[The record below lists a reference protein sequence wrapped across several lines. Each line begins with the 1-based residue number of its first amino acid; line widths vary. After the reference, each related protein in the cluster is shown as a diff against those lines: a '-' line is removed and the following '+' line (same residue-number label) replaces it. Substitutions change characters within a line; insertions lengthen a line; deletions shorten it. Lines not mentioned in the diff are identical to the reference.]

1 MTPMRNKLNSSL
13 IGTLVIAL
21 AVGSAVWFAT
31 PRFLKADIVDMV
43 TGINY
48 LSVLSIVLV
57 AAAVITGIMAST
69 SKDAT
74 IVWGSAV
81 VLGVFA
87 MISVAG
93 NGFLYDSR
101 GAWSEA
107 DKPMPEMAVRAPYEV
122 AENVLKGRA
131 STNVKAAFDGQ
142 AAYLPGVNAFSGIF
156 TKPGWFKPH
165 ALIVQSNLDTGQ
177 TVQCEFGEDGGSRSD
192 LKVIRSLR
200 SKAWGDGHL
209 DVQFSDEDVYG
220 FCGPD
225 LDGDSEDPI
234 PWIVAPATTRVGVL
248 ATRPVPA
255 GVTVYNGQTG
265 DWEFYRDVTDGH
277 VKWNGKQLD
286 LPGGNY
292 PISLAGRGREAS
304 IRSQGWWDYKF
315 TNVAG
320 WDVDDDA
327 ASPNS
332 ENPDD
337 LLLRYADGATDTA
350 GTNWAYTTP
359 LTPRGDS
366 DQITAVGVVDARD
379 VHAGVESPTTVYP
392 IENGVSASEMNGR
405 IRTEVKGIG
414 FAKGENTVWEVVPLS
429 PDMLIATIGSDKS
442 ANVTVAGKLTEFGMT
457 LDPSEGTAAGSEPAS
472 TNSPTGEDLSGMS
485 DSDLYDLGRDVFD
498 EAERRNA
505 VPAPE

>member
-1 MTPMRNKLNSSL
+1 
-13 IGTLVIAL
+13 
-21 AVGSAVWFAT
+21 
-31 PRFLKADIVDMV
+31 MV
-43 TGINY
+43 Q
-48 LSVLSIVLV
+48 
-57 AAAVITGIMAST
+57 
-69 SKDAT
+69 
-74 IVWGSAV
+74 
-81 VLGVFA
+81 
-87 MISVAG
+87 ISRP
-93 NGFLYDSR
+93 DR
-101 GAWSEA
+101 
-107 DKPMPEMAVRAPYEV
+107 PI
-122 AENVLKGRA
+122 
-131 STNVKAAFDGQ
+131 Q
-142 AAYLPGVNAFSGIF
+142 
-156 TKPGWFKPH
+156 
-165 ALIVQSNLDTGQ
+165 LDT
-177 TVQCEFGEDGGSRSD
+177 
-192 LKVIRSLR
+192 LVIRSLR
-200 SKAWGDGHL
+200 SDVWGDGHM
-209 DVQFSDEDVYG
+209 DVQFSDDDVYG

-248 ATRPVPA
+248 STRPVPA

-265 DWEFYRDVTDGH
+265 DWGFYRDVTDGH
-277 VKWNGKQLD
+277 VTWNGETLD

-292 PISLAGRGREAS
+292 PISLASRGREAS

-315 TNVAG
+315 TNIAG

-327 ASPNS
+327 SSPNS

-379 VHAGVESPTTVYP
+379 VHAGVESPTTVYS

-405 IRTEVKGIG
+405 IRTEVKGVG

-457 LDPSEGTAAGSEPAS
+457 LDPSEGTASSAEPAS
-472 TNSPTGEDLSGMS
+472 TNSPTGEAGEDLSGMS

>member
-1 MTPMRNKLNSSL
+1 MKNKNIFGPL
-13 IGTLVIAL
+13 GIAL
-21 AVGSAVWFAT
+21 VAGFAVWFAT
-31 PRFLKADIVDMV
+31 PRFLKAEIVDLV

-48 LSVLSIVLV
+48 LGVLAVVLAVGAVTAAVLAFTSEDSIGPWALV
-57 AAAVITGIMAST
+57 AALILTAA
-69 SKDAT
+69 
-74 IVWGSAV
+74 
-81 VLGVFA
+81 
-87 MISVAG
+87 ISGTA

-101 GAWSEA
+101 GAWTEA
-107 DKPMPEMAVRAPYEV
+107 DKPMPKMAVRAPYEV

-131 STNVKAAFDGQ
+131 SGNVKAAFGGQ

-156 TKPGWFKPH
+156 TKPGWFKSH
-165 ALIVQSNLDTGQ
+165 ARIVQSNLDTGT
-177 TVQCEFGEDGGSRSD
+177 TVQCEFGADGGSRAD
-192 LKVIRSLR
+192 TLVIRSLR
-200 SKAWGDGHL
+200 SDVWGDGHM
-209 DVQFSDEDVYG
+209 DVQFSDDDVYG

-248 ATRPVPA
+248 STRPVPA

-265 DWEFYRDVTDGH
+265 DWGFYRDVTDGH
-277 VKWNGKQLD
+277 VTWNGETLD

-292 PISLAGRGREAS
+292 PISLASRGREAS

-315 TNVAG
+315 TNIAG

-327 ASPNS
+327 SSPNS

-379 VHAGVESPTTVYP
+379 VHAGVESPTTVYS

-405 IRTEVKGIG
+405 IRTEVKGVG

-429 PDMLIATIGSDKS
+429 SDMLIATIGSDKS

-472 TNSPTGEDLSGMS
+472 TNSPTGEAGEDLSGMS